1 MGNKEKIDIILQL
14 KKAIYYVFPKA
25 SPKLR
30 KKIKLYNHLL
40 NDRDIDK
47 NYPEEMSFLRECVPR
62 LNKPFNVPLIPY
74 YWIQEYW
81 DKLGY
86 YKNLFKYDN
95 ESNLYYIDHSGVDGT
110 DYGPL
115 YFPSSFSLKTA
126 VRTYIQLLVEQDK
139 RSPHKYLSDS
149 LKLDDVDVFVDV
161 GCAEA
166 IMALEFARK
175 AKQIV
180 LFENENK
187 WIEAL
192 EKTFAPYREKT
203 VIISSSAGKT
213 ITTLDN
219 KLNGFIKLNYRIMIK
234 MDVEGSELDVLG
246 GADKLIH
253 YDNSIWLCATYHKW
267 NDYENITNIFKEAG
281 YNLETNKSFMLRY
294 NQPNEKYFFTPG
306 IVRAFK

>member
-1 MGNKEKIDIILQL
+1 MDIILQL
-14 KKAIYYVFPKA
+14 KKAICYIFPKA

-30 KKIKLYNHLL
+30 KKIKLYNQLL
-40 NDRDIDK
+40 DDRDMDK
-47 NYPEEMSFLRECVPR
+47 NYPEEMSFLREWVPS

-81 DKLGY
+81 DKLVY
-86 YKNLFKYDN
+86 YKNLFKFDN
-95 ESNLYYIDHSGVDGT
+95 ESNSYYINHTGADGT

-115 YFPSSFSLKTA
+115 YFPSSFPLKTA

-139 RSPHKYLSDS
+139 RSPHKYLNDS
-149 LKLDDVDVFVDV
+149 LKFDDVDVFVDV

-175 AKQIV
+175 VKKIV
-180 LFENENK
+180 LFESKNE

-192 EKTFAPYREKT
+192 EKTFAPYREKII
-203 VIISSSAGKT
+203 IISSPAGKT

-219 KLNGFIKLNYRIMIK
+219 ELNGFIERNYRIMIK

-253 YDNSIWLCATYHKW
+253 YNNSIWLCATYHKW

-281 YNLETNKSFMLRY
+281 YNMETNKSFILRY
-294 NQPNEKYFFTPG
+294 SQLNEKYFFTPG